1 MNSQIHQHLNRTSNY
16 KQSYEDLSWRVDLIS
31 AKKRS
36 PNLNEPLV
44 LFELDTKMNLHQNSL
59 LVSRYSDSNTYPIST
74 KNVIKSQFQ
83 MDNDELDDFLKK
95 LNEVQQSLDKLC
107 EEHK

>member
-31 AKKRS
+31 ATKRA

-44 LFELDTKMNLHQNSL
+44 LFELSTKMNLHQNSF
-59 LVSRYSDSNTYPIST
+59 SNTYPPISNNE
-74 KNVIKSQFQ
+74 NVIKSQFQ
-83 MDNDELDDFLKK
+83 MDNVELNDFLKK
-95 LNEVQQSLDKLC
+95 LNEIQQSLDKLC